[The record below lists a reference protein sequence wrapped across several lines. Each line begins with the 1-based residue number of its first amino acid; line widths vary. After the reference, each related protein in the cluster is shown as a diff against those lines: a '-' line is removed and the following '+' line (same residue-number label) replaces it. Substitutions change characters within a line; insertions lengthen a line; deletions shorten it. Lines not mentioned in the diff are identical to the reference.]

1 MSKAMIKLTGRK
13 IFVAGGS
20 RGLGRAAALMA
31 AKAGADVAISYR
43 TEAAAARS
51 VAKEIAALGRK
62 AFVVRAEVAEEAAI
76 GRAIKAAVRALGGL
90 DGLVVSAGI
99 FEGSPIEEMTLEFW
113 NRTMAINLTG
123 TFLAVKAAVPHF
135 RKQGRGGSIVIY
147 TSTAGQRGSD
157 VYSAYATSK
166 GGQIMFMR
174 SMAKELGGDRI
185 RVNCVAP
192 AWTESDMSRGPV
204 DAIGRDRVIAGFPL
218 GRIGRPEDVAG
229 ATVYLLSD
237 LAQFVTGMTLTVD
250 GGKDMRG

>member
-1 MSKAMIKLTGRK
+1 MINLTGRK
-13 IFVAGGS
+13 VFVAGGS
-20 RGLGRAAALMA
+20 RGLGREAALVA
-31 AKAGADVAISYR
+31 ARAGADVALTYR
-43 TEAAAARS
+43 AESAAARA
-51 VAKEIAALGRK
+51 VAQEIEALGRR
-62 AFVVRAEVAEEAAI
+62 AFIACADVADEAALT
-76 GRAIKAAVRALGGL
+76 RAMDEAVRTLGGL

-99 FEGSPIEEMTLEFW
+99 FEGRPIGEMSLEFW
-113 NRTMAINLTG
+113 NRTMTINLTG

-135 RKQGRGGSIVIY
+135 RRQGRGGSIVIY

-174 SMAKELGGDRI
+174 SMAKELAADRI

-204 DAIGRDRVIAGFPL
+204 DALGRDQVIAGFPL

>member
-1 MSKAMIKLTGRK
+1 MINLTGRK

-20 RGLGRAAALMA
+20 RGLGREAALVA
-31 AKAGADVAISYR
+31 ARAGADVALTYR
-43 TEAAAARS
+43 AESRAARA
-51 VAKEIAALGRK
+51 VAQEIEALGRR
-62 AFVVRAEVAEEAAI
+62 AFVAEADVADERAVAQAVDE
-76 GRAIKAAVRALGGL
+76 AVRTLGGL

-99 FEGSPIEEMTLEFW
+99 FEGSPIEQMSLEFW
-113 NRTMAINLTG
+113 NRTMTINLTG

-135 RKQGRGGSIVIY
+135 RRQGRGGSIVIF

-174 SMAKELGGDRI
+174 SMAKELAADRI

-204 DAIGRDRVIAGFPL
+204 DALGREKVTADFPL
-218 GRIGRPEDVAG
+218 GRIGKPEDVAG

-250 GGKDMRG
+250 GGRDMRG

>member
-1 MSKAMIKLTGRK
+1 MINLAGKR

-20 RGLGRAAALMA
+20 RGLGREAALMSA
-31 AKAGADVAISYR
+31 RAGADVAITYR
-43 TEAAAARS
+43 AEAAAARA
-51 VAKEIAALGRK
+51 VAKEIEALGRK
-62 AFVVRAEVAEEAAI
+62 AFVVQADVVSEADT
-76 GRAIKAAVRALGGL
+76 GRALDGAVAAMGGL
-90 DGLVVSAGI
+90 DGLVVSAGV
-99 FEGSPIEEMTLEFW
+99 FEGSPIAEMSLEFW

-123 TFLAVKAAVPHF
+123 TFLAVRAAVPHF
-135 RKQGRGGSIVIY
+135 RRQGRGGSIVIY

-157 VYSAYATSK
+157 IYSAYATSK

-174 SMAKELGGDRI
+174 SMAKELAADRI

-204 DAIGRDRVIAGFPL
+204 DALGRDKVIAGFPL
-218 GRIGRPEDVAG
+218 GRLGRPEDVAG

>member
-1 MSKAMIKLTGRK
+1 MINLKGRK
-13 IFVAGGS
+13 IFIAGGS
-20 RGLGRAAALMA
+20 RGLGREAALLA

-43 TEAAAARS
+43 AEAAAARA
-51 VAKEIAALGRK
+51 VAREIRALGRK
-62 AFVVRAEVAEEAAI
+62 AFVVRADVAAPAAVS
-76 GRAIKAAVRALGGL
+76 RATNAAVRALGGL

-99 FEGSPIEEMTLEFW
+99 FEGRPIEEMSLEFW

-174 SMAKELGGDRI
+174 SMAKELAADRI

-204 DAIGRDRVIAGFPL
+204 DAIGRDKVIADFPL

-229 ATVYLLSD
+229 ATLYLLSD

-250 GGKDMRG
+250 GGRDMRG